1 MLISISSMQ
10 HKPKTNLILMF
21 PSGGTFFETDKKV
34 SLSFL
39 PLPLWYSGQFDKRF
53 GELFLHYSVLKRA
66 VFFICIHY

>member
-39 PLPLWYSGQFDKRF
+39 SCLF
-53 GELFLHYSVLKRA
+53 GTVVSLIKGLVS
-66 VFFICIHY
+66 FFYTIPY